1 MRNIHLIPNKLT
13 KIRVGLIQM
22 TCSSSPI
29 ENHNKA
35 IDRIREAA
43 KSGAQIICLQELYQ
57 SVYFCQQFD
66 EKNFDLAVSIPGQV
80 TQELSK
86 LAEELSIVIIA
97 SLFEKRTHGIYHNTA
112 VVFDADGQNLGIYR
126 KSHIPDDLG
135 FYEKYY
141 FTPGDTGYKVFKT
154 KFGVLGV
161 LICWD
166 QWYPEAAR
174 LCALKGAQILF
185 YPTAIGTLPFENEE
199 LKNEYMQAWET
210 IQRSHAVSNGCFVA
224 SVNRVGTEDNIT
236 FWGGSFVCGP
246 FGKYIARAGN
256 QEEILIADCDLSLID
271 QQRRTW
277 PFLRDRRIDTYDGI
291 TKRYLD

>member
-66 EKNFDLAVSIPGQV
+66 EKNFDLAVSIPGQA

-97 SLFEKRTHGIYHNTA
+97 SLFEKRTDGIYHNSA

-154 KFGVLGV
+154 KFGVLAV
-161 LICWD
+161 VICWD
-166 QWYPEAAR
+166 QWYPEAPR

-246 FGKYIARAGN
+246 FGKYIARAGS

>member
-43 KSGAQIICLQELYQ
+43 KSGAQIICMQELYQ

-97 SLFEKRTHGIYHNTA
+97 SLFEKRTDGIYHNTA

>member
-271 QQRRTW
+271 QHRRTW

>member
-86 LAEELSIVIIA
+86 LSEELSIVIIA
-97 SLFEKRTHGIYHNTA
+97 SLFEKRTDGIYHNTA

-246 FGKYIARAGN
+246 FGKYIARAGS

>member
-86 LAEELSIVIIA
+86 LSEELSIVIIA
-97 SLFEKRTHGIYHNTA
+97 SLFEKRTDGIYHNTA

>member
-66 EKNFDLAVSIPGQV
+66 EKNFDLAVSIPGQA

-97 SLFEKRTHGIYHNTA
+97 SLFEKRTDGIYHNSA

-246 FGKYIARAGN
+246 FGKYIARAGS

>member
-66 EKNFDLAVSIPGQV
+66 EKNFDLAVSIPGQA

-97 SLFEKRTHGIYHNTA
+97 SLFEKRTDGIYHNSA

-246 FGKYIARAGN
+246 FGKYIARAGS
-256 QEEILIADCDLSLID
+256 QEEILIADCDLSLIY

>member
-97 SLFEKRTHGIYHNTA
+97 SLFEKRTDGIYHNTA

-246 FGKYIARAGN
+246 FGKYIARAGS